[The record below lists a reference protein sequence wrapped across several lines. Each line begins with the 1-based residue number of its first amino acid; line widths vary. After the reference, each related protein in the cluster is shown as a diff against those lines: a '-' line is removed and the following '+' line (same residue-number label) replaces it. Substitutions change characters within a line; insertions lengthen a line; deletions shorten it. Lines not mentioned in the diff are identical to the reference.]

1 MISRRKRLR
10 FVYFD
15 GQGLRALDLAE
26 AVSLAVL

>member
-1 MISRRKRLR
+1 MISRRMRLR

-15 GQGLRALDLAE
+15 GQRLRPLALAA